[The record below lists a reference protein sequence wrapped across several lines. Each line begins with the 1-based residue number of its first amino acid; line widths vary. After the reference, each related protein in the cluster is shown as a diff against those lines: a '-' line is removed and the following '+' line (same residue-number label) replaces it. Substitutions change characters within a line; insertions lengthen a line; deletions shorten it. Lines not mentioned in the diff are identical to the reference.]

1 MRLPE
6 GLEQQLWHEI
16 TDIEEQTKMRYVT
29 TVERFE
35 IEKRFQQ
42 GLVQGEYKLLK
53 KQLEHRFGAL
63 PAWVSDKLSSAGE
76 QDLERWGEAVLN
88 EPTLDAVFN
97 DSTPH

>member
-53 KQLEHRFGAL
+53 KQLEHRFDTL